1 MSGTG
6 FIPLIPAADTPQRPF
21 CAQAA
26 PYPQKRGASTHARVF
41 VLSGWQCSL
50 SGHRKP
56 ISQDIGN
63 IPIFPSH
70 PGDRPFPQT
79 ACACPG
85 RDRRPHRSPQR
96 ADSSS
101 RSPSSPRIRPKL
113 TVRQA
118 SGPTGEPTTLWP
130 VLPSQPGDIYSPNIA
145 HGTPES
151 GKLPHP

>member
-6 FIPLIPAADTPQRPF
+6 FIPLIPAADTRQPPF
-21 CAQAA
+21 CLQAA

-41 VLSGWQCSL
+41 SCRADSV
-50 SGHRKP
+50 

-63 IPIFPSH
+63 IAIFPSH

-118 SGPTGEPTTLWP
+118 SGPTGEPTTFWP
-130 VLPSQPGDIYSPNIA
+130 VLPSQPGDIYSPNNA
-145 HGTPES
+145 HRTPES
-151 GKLPHP
+151 GKLPNP